1 METEITEYTEPKKKR
16 TEEEY
21 IAWLQELIESSKQRK
36 IRLDKLYEQL
46 KLEYP
51 EFFK

>member
-1 METEITEYTEPKKKR
+1 MEKEVKEYTEPKKKR

-21 IAWLQELIESSKQRK
+21 IAWLDELIKSSKQRK

-51 EFFK
+51 GFFK